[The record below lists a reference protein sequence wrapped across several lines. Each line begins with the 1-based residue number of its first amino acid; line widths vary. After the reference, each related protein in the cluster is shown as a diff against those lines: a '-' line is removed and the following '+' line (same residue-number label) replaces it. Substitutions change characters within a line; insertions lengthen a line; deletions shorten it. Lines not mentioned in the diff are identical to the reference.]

1 MKKIFFAIIVV
12 AIFVG
17 CGGQAE
23 QTKPRRVEMKTTAGD
38 IVLELSD
45 LTPIHR
51 DNFMQLVEEHYF
63 DSLLFHR
70 VIENFMIQG
79 GDPRTRDI
87 SGRDFFADGE
97 ETGNPRYWEDIPAEI
112 DFPALYHKRGALAA
126 AREGDDVN
134 PERRSSRTQ
143 FYIVWGRTFS
153 DEQLD
158 AQQQRITRATKGKVT
173 LPDSVSE
180 ERRKLVNNYGA
191 EVILVHD
198 AGNIGL
204 CIEECLNLALKM
216 RDEDKNVFV
225 PQQFENPANPAIQ
238 RFATGM
244 EILEQVGGPIH
255 GFCSGIGT
263 GGTITGIGETLKAQN
278 PDIIIWAAEPEN
290 AAILSGGSIG
300 THIQM
305 GIGDGIIPEILNTEI
320 YDDVCIIDDEEAL
333 RTSKELA
340 SLEGIMCGISSGT
353 NVAAARRLAKKLGK
367 GKTVVTVLPDTAE
380 RYFSTPLFE

>member
-87 SGRDFFADGE
+87 SGKEFFADGP

-112 DFPALYHKRGALAA
+112 NFPTLYHKRGALAA

-158 AQQQRITRATKGKVT
+158 AQQQRITRSTQGKVT
-173 LPDSVSE
+173 LPDSIREVYKTVGGTPHLDGQYTVFGHVVS
-180 ERRKLVNNYGA
+180 
-191 EVILVHD
+191 
-198 AGNIGL
+198 GL
-204 CIEECLNLALKM
+204 
-216 RDEDKNVFV
+216 DVVDK
-225 PQQFENPANPAIQ
+225 IQ
-238 RFATGM
+238 RLATDSLDRPV
-244 EILEQVGGPIH
+244 EDVR
-255 GFCSGIGT
+255 
-263 GGTITGIGETLKAQN
+263 
-278 PDIIIWAAEPEN
+278 
-290 AAILSGGSIG
+290 ILSVR
-300 THIQM
+300 
-305 GIGDGIIPEILNTEI
+305 EIE
-320 YDDVCIIDDEEAL
+320 
-333 RTSKELA
+333 
-340 SLEGIMCGISSGT
+340 
-353 NVAAARRLAKKLGK
+353 
-367 GKTVVTVLPDTAE
+367 
-380 RYFSTPLFE
+380 

>member
-1 MKKIFFAIIVV
+1 MKKIFFAIIAA

-17 CGGQAE
+17 CGE
-23 QTKPRRVEMKTTAGD
+23 QTTKSEPRRVQMQTTMGD

-173 LPDSVSE
+173 LPDSIREVYKTIGGTPHLDGQYTVFGHVVS
-180 ERRKLVNNYGA
+180 
-191 EVILVHD
+191 
-198 AGNIGL
+198 GL
-204 CIEECLNLALKM
+204 
-216 RDEDKNVFV
+216 DVVDK
-225 PQQFENPANPAIQ
+225 IQ
-238 RFATGM
+238 RSATDSLDRPV
-244 EILEQVGGPIH
+244 EDVR
-255 GFCSGIGT
+255 
-263 GGTITGIGETLKAQN
+263 
-278 PDIIIWAAEPEN
+278 
-290 AAILSGGSIG
+290 ILSVRKI
-300 THIQM
+300 
-305 GIGDGIIPEILNTEI
+305 E
-320 YDDVCIIDDEEAL
+320 
-333 RTSKELA
+333 
-340 SLEGIMCGISSGT
+340 
-353 NVAAARRLAKKLGK
+353 
-367 GKTVVTVLPDTAE
+367 
-380 RYFSTPLFE
+380 

>member
-1 MKKIFFAIIVV
+1 MKRILYTLLLSVL
-12 AIFVG
+12 FVG
-17 CGGQAE
+17 CGQQANPA
-23 QTKPRRVEMKTTAGD
+23 KPRRVEMKTTAGD

-87 SGRDFFADGE
+87 SGKDFFADGP

-112 DFPALYHKRGALAA
+112 NFPTLYHKRGALVA

-173 LPDSVSE
+173 LPDSIREVYKTIGGTPHLDGQYTVFGHVVS
-180 ERRKLVNNYGA
+180 
-191 EVILVHD
+191 
-198 AGNIGL
+198 GL
-204 CIEECLNLALKM
+204 
-216 RDEDKNVFV
+216 DVVDK
-225 PQQFENPANPAIQ
+225 IQ
-238 RFATGM
+238 RSATDSLDRPV
-244 EILEQVGGPIH
+244 EDVR
-255 GFCSGIGT
+255 
-263 GGTITGIGETLKAQN
+263 
-278 PDIIIWAAEPEN
+278 
-290 AAILSGGSIG
+290 ILSVR
-300 THIQM
+300 
-305 GIGDGIIPEILNTEI
+305 EIE
-320 YDDVCIIDDEEAL
+320 
-333 RTSKELA
+333 
-340 SLEGIMCGISSGT
+340 
-353 NVAAARRLAKKLGK
+353 
-367 GKTVVTVLPDTAE
+367 
-380 RYFSTPLFE
+380 